1 MYQFYTQNQANATA
15 TNAYYNR
22 SIVHQPNIMIDIPI
36 SDMIFQIDE
45 QNLDNLKNKEQPYLN
60 IYDCCHSGNFN
71 MY

>member
-1 MYQFYTQNQANATA
+1 MAD
-15 TNAYYNR
+15 
-22 SIVHQPNIMIDIPI
+22 VLI

-60 IYDCCHSGNFN
+60 NNDCCSSGNFN